1 VDNKTAEMEELI
13 KKHSF
18 DKSETVV
25 IGDSNHEIEAGQSI
39 GIRTVATT
47 WGFTLEKRLI
57 ATYPDFIVHNLDELR
72 AIWD

>member
-1 VDNKTAEMEELI
+1 MDNKTAEMEELI

-47 WGFTLEKRLI
+47 WGFTLEK
-57 ATYPDFIVHNLDELR
+57 N
-72 AIWD
+72 